1 MRRIAIRCGPS
12 PACIKTQYEAGPFM
26 LLANFSVFVFKV
38 NNDVGIIKMA
48 FKRFKLS
55 LEPLIKEEKS
65 LCNSET
71 CASNA

>member
-1 MRRIAIRCGPS
+1 
-12 PACIKTQYEAGPFM
+12 M

-55 LEPLIKEEKS
+55 LEPLIIEEKS